1 MRPRRSPLDYW
12 LPIGNTADVDTG
24 LAGNLK
30 ACRARRHLTQAA
42 LAAKAKISR
51 GYLAR
56 LELGR
61 QDPTL
66 SVLRRLAK
74 ALNVSVARLVR

>member
-1 MRPRRSPLDYW
+1 MDKR
-12 LPIGNTADVDTG
+12 
-24 LAGNLK
+24 LAKNLRML
-30 ACRARRHLTQAA
+30 RARKRLTQAD

-56 LELGR
+56 LEICR